1 MTRGVVMA
9 GGRSSRMR
17 ASRGRGLHKGLVP
30 VLGVPMLERNVCALL
45 SAGVRD
51 VVLVAAADEPAL
63 LEFGETRC
71 RALVEAWGGTFGVFV
86 ERQPLGTIGAV
97 REVAG
102 PADVLVVNVD
112 NLTTLD
118 LAGFVAH
125 HQSTGASMTVATH
138 WEPFTMPFGEVTL
151 TPAGWIERIA
161 EKPVKRYHTSS
172 GTYVLSA
179 DACASIPPGESMGAP
194 TLWARLHAAGRPAAA
209 FEHASHWIDVNDAA
223 ALEKAERLVLE
234 HAAEFELWAAPPDRE
249 VSAVLPVAAD
259 GAAWLAR
266 AEHGGAR
273 YPGAWELVEHAPGPD
288 AAPLIRFD
296 DADPGSRTRVR
307 YQIYTAGNDAL
318 PPDGGWVDAADPAL
332 SPPARRA
339 LEALRVARAAAA

>member
-1 MTRGVVMA
+1 MA

-17 ASRGRGLHKGLVP
+17 ASRGLGLHKGLVP

-45 SAGVRD
+45 SAGLRD
-51 VVLVAAADEPAL
+51 VVLVAAEGEPEL
-63 LEFGETRC
+63 LEYGETRC

-102 PADVLVVNVD
+102 PADMLVVNVD

-125 HQSTGASMTVATH
+125 HRSTGASMTVATH
-138 WEPFTMPFGEVTL
+138 WESFTMPFGEVTL
-151 TPAGWIERIA
+151 TPAGWIDRIA

-172 GTYVLSA
+172 GTYVLSR
-179 DACASIPPGESMGAP
+179 DACTSIPPGESIGAP
-194 TLWARLHAAGRPAAA
+194 TLWERLHAAGRPAAA
-209 FEHASHWIDVNDAA
+209 FEHESRWIDVNDAA
-223 ALEKAERLVLE
+223 ALERAERLVLQ
-234 HAAEFELWAAPPDRE
+234 HADEFELWAAPPDRE
-249 VSAVLPVAAD
+249 VDVVLPVSAE

-266 AEHGGAR
+266 SANGGAR
-273 YPGAWELVEHAPGPD
+273 YPGAWELVEHAPPPD
-288 AAPLIRFD
+288 AAPIIAFD
-296 DADPGSRTRVR
+296 DPHPQSRTRVR
-307 YQIYTAGNDAL
+307 YRAHAGSEDAL
-318 PPDGGWVDAADPAL
+318 PPGGGWVDAADPAL